1 MNISKNK
8 TYWFY
13 YPQLLKYVL
22 ILITGFTSL
31 STVSGQ
37 TRKEIV
43 IYGKWTPEIRK
54 ALPDNFSLEVYRN
67 ILGIDSNVNQT
78 YQVKVSANAFMVKIK
93 PKADFVYFGFKGFP
107 VDSWVGL
114 TLARPGD
121 SLYFDI
127 KSKDDFHF
135 KSNNEALYTCQ
146 AELKKANVPV
156 NGTKP
161 FHNSDTGIVNYLIF
175 KRDSILKDL
184 DRILLKYQQ
193 QLPPDLLAI
202 LKINSYSE
210 LNRGYITSLSV
221 IVQNKTYS
229 QTEENLAVTAIN
241 ERYQKNKPPVDSAL
255 ITNSIS
261 YAPYLIELERA
272 WNGLHSDTSNFK
284 QDRFE
289 RTFKAISSN
298 YSGLLRQKILTVFFM
313 AFFNQSYTAQA
324 DLQSIIGEVTEYPY
338 QNILTGLLH
347 SKTTGNRAYPFK
359 LQSYDGRYYTL
370 DDFKGKVMICKFW
383 FYGCSGCAME
393 EKELQPIRERYK
405 NNPNVVFISVNVD
418 YNRKLWKMGLDK
430 GIYSSPQELNL
441 HTNGM
446 GYRHPMLD
454 FYNYQ
459 SFPQLLLVDKN
470 SSIITSSPV
479 RITDEKSLLALD
491 ELIRTHL

>member
-1 MNISKNK
+1 MNILKDK
-8 TYWFY
+8 TGSIYHN
-13 YPQLLKYVL
+13 PLLRYVL
-22 ILITGFTSL
+22 IFFLAFVNVGFA
-31 STVSGQ
+31 SGQ
-37 TRKEIV
+37 SRKEIV
-43 IYGKWTPEIRK
+43 IYGKWTPEIKK

-78 YQVKVSANAFMVKIK
+78 YQIKVSANTFMVKIK
-93 PKADFVYFGFKGFP
+93 PKADVVYFGFKGFP
-107 VDSWVGL
+107 VDSWGGL

-121 SLYFDI
+121 SLYVDI
-127 KSKDDFHF
+127 KSKDNFQF

-146 AELKKANVPV
+146 FELKKANVPV
-156 NGTKP
+156 NRAQP
-161 FHNSDTGIVNYLIF
+161 FHYSDTGIVNYLIF

-193 QLPPDLLAI
+193 QLPPGLSDI

-210 LNRGYITSLSV
+210 LNRGYITSLSA
-221 IVQNKTYS
+221 IVQNKTYIK
-229 QTEENLAVTAIN
+229 TEENLAVAVIN
-241 ERYQKNKPPVDSAL
+241 QRYQKNKPPVDSAL

-289 RTFKAISSN
+289 RTFRAISSN

-324 DLQSIIGEVTEYPY
+324 DLRSIIGEVTDYPY

-359 LQSYDGRYYTL
+359 LQSYDGKYYTL

-393 EKELQPIRERYK
+393 EKELQPIRDRYK

-418 YNRKLWKMGLDK
+418 YSRKLWKMGLDK
-430 GIYSSPQELNL
+430 GIYSSQEELNL
-441 HTNGM
+441 YTNGM

-459 SFPQLLLVDKN
+459 SFPQLLLVDKDSN
-470 SSIITSSPV
+470 IISSSPV
-479 RITDEKSLLALD
+479 RITDTKSLSALE
-491 ELIRTHL
+491 ELIKTHL